1 MNTLGGGH
9 LIQRQLFCRKT
20 KEEILMSTVVKIN
33 NVFKNFGAIKAVD
46 GVSLEIEKG
55 QFFSL
60 LGPSGCG
67 KTTLLRLIAGFEQ
80 PTSGEL
86 FIDNR
91 PMHGIEPNFRPTNM
105 VFQNYAIF
113 PHLNVEQN
121 VAYGLR
127 KKSISK
133 TEKEEMINQVL
144 ELVGLS
150 GLNQRSA
157 NALSGGQKQRVALAR
172 ALILKPKVLLLD
184 EPLSALDKKLREQ
197 MQLELRHLQRAV
209 GITFILVTHDQEE
222 ALTMSDRV
230 AVMFDGKV
238 EQVASPRELYE
249 TPVSQRVASFIG
261 EMNFLDGTV
270 LKTNDMVSVKSEI
283 LGELVIPRSKV
294 FGDLSKN
301 RIIIGI
307 RPERISIVPHNTKEK
322 GLISGSIADASYF
335 GETTYYKVEC
345 GSGGG
350 KITVSSQNS
359 FGQMDY
365 KKGEKVKLDTD
376 VESLVGFSF

>member
-1 MNTLGGGH
+1 MTTLVEVQD
-9 LIQRQLFCRKT
+9 ISK
-20 KEEILMSTVVKIN
+20 S
-33 NVFKNFGAIKAVD
+33 FGAVNAVD
-46 GVSLEIEKG
+46 GVSLEIDQG

-67 KTTLLRLIAGFEQ
+67 KTTLLRLIAGFER
-80 PTSGEL
+80 PSSGNL
-86 FIDNR
+86 LIDNK
-91 PMHGIEPNFRPTNM
+91 PMDGVEPNLRPTNM

-222 ALTMSDRV
+222 ALTMSDKV

-249 TPVSQRVASFIG
+249 RPTSQRVASFIG
-261 EMNFLDGTV
+261 AMNFINGTV
-270 LKTNDMVSVKSEI
+270 MEAKNEIGINSDI
-283 LGELVIPRSKV
+283 LGPLTISRSQV
-294 FGDLSKN
+294 FGDLTENK
-301 RIIIGI
+301 IIIGI
-307 RPERISIVPHNTKEK
+307 RPERISIVSD
-322 GLISGSIADASYF
+322 GSSVAGSISGRITDASYF
-335 GETTYYKVEC
+335 GETTYYKVTC
-345 GSGGG
+345 GKESETL
-350 KITVSSQNS
+350 TVSAQNS
-359 FGQMDY
+359 FSQMDY
-365 KKGEKVKLDTD
+365 QIGEEVKLNVDIK
-376 VESLVGFSF
+376 SLVCFLD